1 MAELQPVVIPI
12 LMMSSGT
19 YNQDPYRQPLRESA
33 RGAGLSM
40 RIVVYGR
47 CMEFFEPRGAA
58 VLRTATRCFV

>member
-1 MAELQPVVIPI
+1 MC
-12 LMMSSGT
+12 
-19 YNQDPYRQPLRESA
+19 NQAPHRQPLRESA

-58 VLRTATRCFV
+58 VLQTAIRCFV